1 VGRLFWKFFLFSW
14 LMQAVAVI
22 GVGVFFRVEHQARE
36 ASLQRAATLALVRDA
51 SPGAQARI
59 NAAVQEIRQGRIMA
73 LQARIKADGPLSVYV
88 VNAHQHELLRRPVE
102 PGWLEQLQLL
112 AADRNP
118 AVREAVSPE
127 GKRYWVFVPLDRKS
141 PMDAA
146 PGFGTHGPDGPDGP
160 PPDMQEPPPD
170 GAHRPPPGPG
180 SRPQREPPR
189 GEIFGHVPIEP
200 ILVGLIVSFLSAWLM
215 AWYFAKP
222 IRSLRNAFKL
232 TAAGNLDFRLTPG
245 MGRRRDELADLG
257 RDFDLMT
264 QKLQALMEGQRR
276 LLHHVSHELRSPLA
290 RLQLAIGLAH
300 QNPDKMQET
309 LRRIELESERMEN
322 LVAEL
327 LRLSRLEA
335 GFLGSV
341 ENVHM
346 EELLAGLVE
355 DARFEA
361 SSVDVSIIMAGHT
374 DVAVKGNPELLRR
387 ALENVVRN
395 AIKHSPAGAAVRIQ
409 ARQQENQQKRAELV
423 LTVCDQGPGVAD
435 ENLQTIFYPFFREPT
450 AEPQQQGHGLGLAIA
465 KRVIDAHGGMIR
477 AYNLIGGG
485 LCMEI
490 VLPLS
495 TTTA

>member
-1 VGRLFWKFFLFSW
+1 MGRLFWKFFLFSW
-14 LMQAVAVI
+14 LMQAIAVI
-22 GVGVFFRVEHQARE
+22 GVAVLFRIEHEARD
-36 ASLQRAATLALVRDA
+36 ASLQRAATLALLRDA
-51 SPGAQARI
+51 SPAAQARI
-59 NAAVQEIRQGRIMA
+59 NTAVQDIKQGRVMA

-88 VNAHQHELLRRPVE
+88 VNAHQHELLRRPVD

-127 GKRYWVFVPLDRKS
+127 GKRYWVFVPLDRK
-141 PMDAA
+141 A
-146 PGFGTHGPDGPDGP
+146 PVDMPPDIAMHGPGGP

-170 GAHRPPPGPG
+170 DAHPPPPGPH
-180 SRPQREPPR
+180 REPPR
-189 GEIFGHVPIEP
+189 GDIFGHIPIEP
-200 ILVGLIVSFLSAWLM
+200 ILAGLVVSFLSALLM

-232 TAAGNLDFRLTPG
+232 TAAGNLDFRLAPE

-257 RDFDLMT
+257 HDFDLMT

-300 QNPDKMQET
+300 QSPEKMQET
-309 LRRIELESERMEN
+309 LRRIELESDRMEN

-335 GFLGSV
+335 GFLGNV

-346 EELLAGLVE
+346 EELLAGLVD

-361 SSVDVSIIMAGHT
+361 SAVGVSIIMAGHI
-374 DVAVKGNPELLRR
+374 DVAVKGSPELLRR

-409 ARQQENQQKRAELV
+409 AQQRETQQKETQLV
-423 LTVCDQGPGVAD
+423 LTVCDQGPGVGD
-435 ENLQTIFYPFFREPT
+435 DNLQTIFYPFFREPT
-450 AEPQQQGHGLGLAIA
+450 EEPQQQGHGLGLAIA
-465 KRVIDAHGGMIR
+465 KRVVDAHGGMIR

-495 TTTA
+495 TAA